1 MHRSLHQQVHHGHG
15 KGRSWKFPLS
25 PHRLVD
31 SDYTTSTNR
40 CQLGPGTRPYSILT
54 ELGEDIR
61 VVSASPRR
69 ILVVDDDPM
78 VATTVQR
85 VLRPEGYDVDVA
97 LGGAAALDQARARRP
112 DLVVLDLMM
121 PGIDGLEVCRQ
132 LRANGSLPILM
143 LTARSGTAD
152 RVRGLDTGADDYLV
166 KPFAYTELLA
176 RVRALLRRAPPPST
190 LLQFADL
197 TLEVETGEVRR
208 GDRTVQLTA
217 REFSLLT
224 HFLRHPRLV
233 LTREQ
238 LLSAVWADEETD
250 DNVVAVYIG
259 YLRTKLDGAGEP
271 RLIQTM
277 RGFGYSLREA

>member
-1 MHRSLHQQVHHGHG
+1 V
-15 KGRSWKFPLS
+15 S
-25 PHRLVD
+25 P
-31 SDYTTSTNR
+31 
-40 CQLGPGTRPYSILT
+40 
-54 ELGEDIR
+54 
-61 VVSASPRR
+61 APRR

-78 VATTVQR
+78 VATTIQR

-97 LGGAAALDQARARRP
+97 LGGEAALQQAHAHRP

-132 LRANGSLPILM
+132 LRVNGSLPILM

-176 RVRALLRRAPPPST
+176 RVRALLRRATPPST

-197 TLEVETGEVRR
+197 TLEVETREVRR
-208 GDRTVQLTA
+208 SGRLVQLTA
-217 REFSLLT
+217 KEFALLT

-233 LTREQ
+233 LTRDQ

-271 RLIQTM
+271 RLIQTV

>member
-1 MHRSLHQQVHHGHG
+1 
-15 KGRSWKFPLS
+15 
-25 PHRLVD
+25 
-31 SDYTTSTNR
+31 
-40 CQLGPGTRPYSILT
+40 
-54 ELGEDIR
+54 
-61 VVSASPRR
+61 VSSPRR

-78 VATTVQR
+78 VATTIQR
-85 VLRPEGYDVDVA
+85 VLRPEGYEVEVA
-97 LGGAAALDQARARRP
+97 LGGSAALDLARQRRP

-132 LRANGSLPILM
+132 LRADRALPILM

-166 KPFAYTELLA
+166 KPFAYAELLA
-176 RVRALLRRAPPPST
+176 RVRALLRRVAPPST
-190 LLQFADL
+190 ILQYADL

-208 GDRTVQLTA
+208 GDRVIPLTV
-217 REFSLLT
+217 REFALLS

-238 LLSAVWADEETD
+238 LLTAVWADEETD

-259 YLRTKLDGAGEP
+259 YLRAKLDGTGEP
-271 RLIQTM
+271 RLIQTV

>member
-1 MHRSLHQQVHHGHG
+1 
-15 KGRSWKFPLS
+15 
-25 PHRLVD
+25 
-31 SDYTTSTNR
+31 
-40 CQLGPGTRPYSILT
+40 
-54 ELGEDIR
+54 
-61 VVSASPRR
+61 VSAAPRR

-78 VATTVQR
+78 VATTIQR

-97 LGGAAALDQARARRP
+97 LGGAAALEQAHARRP

-121 PGIDGLEVCRQ
+121 PGLDGLEVCRQ
-132 LRANGSLPILM
+132 LRADGSLPILM

-176 RVRALLRRAPPPST
+176 RVRALLRRAAPPTT
-190 LLQFADL
+190 LLQFGDL
-197 TLEVETGEVRR
+197 TLEVETREVRR
-208 GDRTVQLTA
+208 SGRLVQLTA
-217 REFSLLT
+217 KEFALLT
-224 HFLRHPRLV
+224 HFLRNPRLV

-250 DNVVAVYIG
+250 DNVVAVYVG

-271 RLIQTM
+271 RLIQTV